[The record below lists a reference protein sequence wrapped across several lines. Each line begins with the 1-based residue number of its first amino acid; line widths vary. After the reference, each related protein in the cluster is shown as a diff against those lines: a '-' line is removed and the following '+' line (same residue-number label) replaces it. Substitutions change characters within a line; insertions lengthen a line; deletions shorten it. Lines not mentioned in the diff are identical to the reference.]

1 MNFEEWLKQ
10 EMDKL
15 DKIRNA
21 LKERHGTVDRDYQE
35 WLFED
40 AKEPWGFVQKG
51 SVAHAPVNHINSNE
65 ERAANGSGKAA
76 ATDSG
81 IAEIMARWDLVDDNG
96 KLKPRKFLEDRKEF
110 SELAK
115 ELEEHGYKYNKN
127 AGGFLPTWKGVKQ

>member
-15 DKIRNA
+15 DKIYKA

-51 SVAHAPVNHINSNE
+51 NVTHA
-65 ERAANGSGKAA
+65 AANQKDKEKSTSASGMAA

-81 IAEIMARWDLVDDNG
+81 IVEIMAKRHLVDDNG
-96 KLKPRKFLEDRKEF
+96 KLKLREFLEPHDF
-110 SELAK
+110 AILAK
-115 ELEEHGYKYNKN
+115 ELEQHGYKYSKK
-127 AGGFLPTWKGVKQ
+127 AGGFLPDWKGVKQ

>member
-40 AKEPWGFVQKG
+40 AKEPRGFVQKG

-81 IAEIMARWDLVDDNG
+81 IVEIMAKRHLVDDNG
-96 KLKPRKFLEDRKEF
+96 KLKLREFLKPPDF
-110 SELAK
+110 AILAR
-115 ELEEHGYKYNKN
+115 ELEEHGYKYSKK
-127 AGGFLPTWKGVKQ
+127 AGGFLLEGKGVKS

>member
-15 DKIRNA
+15 EKIRTA

-51 SVAHAPVNHINSNE
+51 NVTHA
-65 ERAANGSGKAA
+65 AANQKDKGEEKSTSGKAA
-76 ATDSG
+76 VTNNG
-81 IAEIMARWDLVDDNG
+81 IVEIMAKWDLVDDNG
-96 KLKPRKFLEDRKEF
+96 KLKPRKFLEDKKEF

-115 ELEEHGYKYNKN
+115 ELEEHGYTYSKN
-127 AGGFLPTWKGVKQ
+127 ARGFLPAWKGVKQ

>member
-15 DKIRNA
+15 EKIRTA

-40 AKEPWGFVQKG
+40 AKEPWGFVKREN
-51 SVAHAPVNHINSNE
+51 ANHDG
-65 ERAANGSGKAA
+65 RAEDGNPADSGKAA

-81 IAEIMARWDLVDDNG
+81 IAEIMAKRHLVDDNG
-96 KLKPRKFLEDRKEF
+96 KLKLREFLKPPDF
-110 SELAK
+110 AILAR
-115 ELEEHGYKYNKN
+115 ELEEHGYKYSKK
-127 AGGFLPTWKGVKQ
+127 AGGFLLEGKGVKQ